1 MANSRKPKSG
11 SLASRTEAI
20 LRGVVRP
27 GDHLAVALSGGVDSI
42 ALLDLMAPLSAQM
55 AFSLSA
61 VHVNH
66 GISANAH
73 EWSRFCDELCRAQ
86 GIPLR
91 IARVKVRQKP
101 GDSLEA
107 AARDE
112 RYRIFSQQNADYIV
126 LAQHLDDQAE
136 TLLLQLL
143 RGAGV
148 KGLSGMPA
156 VRSLVPQDTAP
167 ALPAGEPVSTAP
179 PAPRE
184 GPRLLRPLLEVSRRE
199 IEEYAGKR
207 ALQWVADESN
217 DDTSFDRNFLR
228 HEVLP
233 LVEKRFPSYRGN
245 FLRASR
251 HIAEASAL
259 LDELAQMDSTGCMAA
274 GKLHV
279 EGLRKLSLARGKNFL
294 RYMLA
299 REGAILPSTAKL
311 DEILR
316 QLLSLR
322 HDAKVHIQF
331 GDAEIRCFKGVIHV
345 RHVRGRARA
354 SAETDWQVTWNG
366 EKQLGIPELDGNL
379 AFRRREEQKKE
390 KPPKEEE
397 GEEGE
402 ESAATNLR
410 ETGIS
415 LEKLIAQ
422 PVSIRPR
429 KGGERL
435 RPDCKRPRRSLKN
448 LLREASLPPWER
460 QSLPLLF
467 SGEHLVCVP
476 GIGVDCEFQAREG
489 EPGLILEWLP
499 RRQ

>member
-1 MANSRKPKSG
+1 M
-11 SLASRTEAI
+11 
-20 LRGVVRP
+20 RGVVRP
-27 GDHLAVALSGGVDSI
+27 GDHLSVALSGGVDSI
-42 ALLDLMAPLSAQM
+42 VLLDLLLPLSAQM
-55 AFSLSA
+55 EFSLSA

-66 GISANAH
+66 GISAHAD
-73 EWSRFCDELCRAQ
+73 EWSRFCDELCQSQ
-86 GIPLR
+86 GVPFRL
-91 IARVKVRQKP
+91 AYVKVRQKP
-101 GDSLEA
+101 GESLEA

-112 RYRIFSQQNADYIV
+112 RYRIFSQQHTDYIV

-156 VRSLVPQDTAP
+156 LRSLTPNDMSP
-167 ALPAGEPVSTAP
+167 SLPAGEPASTAS
-179 PAPRE
+179 AASRE

-199 IEEYAGKR
+199 IEEYAR
-207 ALQWVADESN
+207 ARTLHWITDESN
-217 DDTSFDRNFLR
+217 DDVSFDRNFLR

-251 HIAEASAL
+251 HVAEASGL
-259 LDELAQMDSTGCMAA
+259 LDELAQMDSKGTAA

-279 EGLRKLSLARGKNFL
+279 EDLRKLSLARGKNLL

-299 REGAILPSTAKL
+299 REGAILPSAVKL

-316 QLLSLR
+316 QLLSAR
-322 HDAKVHIQF
+322 PDAKVHILF
-331 GDAEIRCFKGVIHV
+331 GAAEIRCFKGAIHV
-345 RHVRGRARA
+345 RHVRGRVRE
-354 SAETDWQVTWNG
+354 SAETDWQVAWNG
-366 EKQLGIPELDGNL
+366 EKQLGIPELGGTL
-379 AFRRREEQKKE
+379 VFRRREGQKEE
-390 KPPKEEE
+390 KPGK
-397 GEEGE
+397 GEEGKESE
-402 ESAATNLR
+402 EGAATSLR

-460 QSLPLLF
+460 QSLPLMF

-476 GIGVDCEFQAREG
+476 GIGVDCEFQARVG
-489 EPGLILEWLP
+489 EPGLILEWLA